1 MAASLGLDHPSAV
14 PFAAPSVLPQ
24 LRQRARGWQ
33 QGLVARLRLF
43 YALGVDQVWFA
54 LAVALGLLLAALLLG
69 SGASG
74 PVPNPAPV
82 PPPIPTV
89 LPLIL

>member
-1 MAASLGLDHPSAV
+1 MAASLGLDRPSVV
-14 PFAAPSVLPQ
+14 PFPAPPVLPL
-24 LRQRARGWQ
+24 LRRRVRGWQ

-69 SGASG
+69 GGASG
-74 PVPNPAPV
+74 PVPTPV
-82 PPPIPTV
+82 PPPAPTV